1 MMERLYHGK
10 DDLSMATGRY
20 LAMRWAE
27 FAEENRIPEKYAWM
41 VCPFSPEWRTPP
53 ALPPGSLLILTD
65 EKPPAEMDQE
75 QICQTVQA
83 MDCAGVVLDFQ
94 KPKTKQTA
102 AFATRLVSA
111 LPCPVA
117 VSEGYAAELDCPVFL
132 SPCPHHVPLQEHLA
146 PWQGRELWL
155 DLARDAETITLTKDG
170 CSILPLPLGEIP
182 EGGFADERLR
192 CHYRAETGDDF
203 ARFTLWRTTEDVD
216 ALMEEAETLGI
227 QTFVGLWQEL
237 G

>member
-1 MMERLYHGK
+1 MCLDGLSLFPGME
-10 DDLSMATGRY
+10 D
-20 LAMRWAE
+20 
-27 FAEENRIPEKYAWM
+27 
-41 VCPFSPEWRTPP
+41 SPSPP
-53 ALPPGSLLILTD
+53 ARFLLILTD
-65 EKPPAEMDQE
+65 EKPPAETDQE

-94 KPKTKQTA
+94 KQKTAQTA
-102 AFATRLVSA
+102 AFAARLVSA

-132 SPCPHHVPLQEHLA
+132 SPCPHHTPLWEHLA

-182 EGGFADERLR
+182 EEGFADERLH

-203 ARFTLWRTTEDVD
+203 ARFTLWRTKEDVD
-216 ALMEEAETLGI
+216 DLQQAAEALGI
-227 QTFVGLWQEL
+227 HTFAGLRQEL
-237 G
+237 R